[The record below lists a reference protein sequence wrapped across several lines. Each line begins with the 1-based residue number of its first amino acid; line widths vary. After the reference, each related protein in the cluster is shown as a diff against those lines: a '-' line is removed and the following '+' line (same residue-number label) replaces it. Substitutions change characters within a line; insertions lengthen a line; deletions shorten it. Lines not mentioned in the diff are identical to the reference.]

1 MLVNYWRYEYD
12 LIDFLIRIIRIIMI
26 IRIIRIIMID
36 ISTAY
41 NALLTVS
48 HAHAVSHAQF
58 DYII

>member
-1 MLVNYWRYEYD
+1 MLVNYWRYD
-12 LIDFLIRIIRIIMI
+12 LIDFL

-58 DYII
+58 DHIM